1 MEENTERNKFS
12 RGKRLVDTA
21 FILRESQIE
30 VHCARRVLRGLRVK
44 NPEVAKIL
52 NEIAILLEMDNIQFK
67 PRAYEKAA
75 RAIEALEESVEE
87 TYARGG
93 VKALMEIPGVGA
105 SIAEKIEELVKTG
118 KLQYHED
125 LKKKIPVDLESLY
138 GIEGLGPKTIKT
150 LYQELGVKT
159 IDDLEKAAREH
170 KISKLPGFKE
180 KTEQNILKGIEFAKK
195 GKGRYILGFTL
206 PLIRDIET
214 RLKSLPGVARAIA
227 SGSVRRWKETI
238 GDADFLVI
246 SDDHERVME
255 FFTSMPEVIDVI
267 SKGDTKSTVKL
278 KTGMDVDVR
287 VLQEENFG
295 AALQYFTGNK
305 DHNVALRRIAQE
317 KGMKLSEYGLFKEGK
332 QVAGRT
338 EEEVYETLGLQWM
351 PPELRENTGEIEAA
365 LNHKL
370 PKLVEYNEVRGD
382 TQTHTNWTDGANTI
396 QEMAQEA
403 HKIGR
408 EYIVISDHS
417 KGLAMTGGLDEEML
431 LKQGEEIDKVNE
443 RVKGIRVLKGV
454 ELNIQRDGSLDISD
468 KVLEGLY
475 VVGAAVHSNLNLD
488 KNEMTKRVLKALEN
502 PNVDILCHP
511 TERQIQ
517 KRESVQLDIERLIQA
532 AKDSGTVLDID
543 SYPDRLDLKD
553 EYIKKAVQIG
563 AKLGIS
569 SDSHSKIH
577 LHYLE
582 LGIAQARR
590 GWATAKDIINTRK
603 VDEFLKLLK

>member
-1 MEENTERNKFS
+1 
-12 RGKRLVDTA
+12 LWW
-21 FILRESQIE
+21 ILRG
-30 VHCARRVLRGLRVK
+30 ATLK
-44 NPEVAKIL
+44 NPEVAKVL
-52 NEIAILLEMDNIQFK
+52 NEIAVLLEMDNVQFK

-87 TYARGG
+87 IYARGG
-93 VKALMEIPGVGA
+93 TKALMEIPGVGA
-105 SIAEKIEELVKTG
+105 SIAEKIGELIDTG

-125 LKKKIPVDLESLY
+125 LKKKVPVDLESLY

-150 LYQELGVKT
+150 LYQQLGIKT

-206 PLIRDIET
+206 PLIHDIEN
-214 RLKSLPGVARAIA
+214 RLRSLPGVTKAIA
-227 SGSVRRWKETI
+227 AGSVRRWKETI

-246 SDDHERVME
+246 SDNHQKVMD
-255 FFTSMPEVIDVI
+255 FFTSMPEVIDI
-267 SKGDTKSTVKL
+267 TNKGDTKSSVKL

-287 VLQEENFG
+287 VLSEENFG
-295 AALQYFTGNK
+295 AALQYFTGGK

-317 KGMKLSEYGLFKEGK
+317 KGMKLSEYGLFKGDK
-332 QVAGRT
+332 QIAGRT
-338 EEEVYETLGLQWM
+338 EEEVYEKLGLDWM

-365 LNHKL
+365 MNHRL

-382 TQTHTNWTDGANTI
+382 LQTHTKWTDGANTI

-403 HKIGR
+403 HRIGR

-417 KGLAMTGGLDEEML
+417 KGLAMTGGLDEQML
-431 LKQGEEIDKVNE
+431 LKQGEEIDKVNDKL
-443 RVKGIRVLKGV
+443 RGIRVLKGV
-454 ELNIQRDGSLDISD
+454 ELNIQKDGSLDISD
-468 KVLEGLY
+468 KVLEGLD
-475 VVGAAVHSNLNLD
+475 VVGAAVHSNLNMD
-488 KNEMTKRVLKALEN
+488 KEEMTKRVLKALEN

-517 KRESVQLDIERLIQA
+517 KREAVQLDVDRIIQA
-532 AKDSGTVLDID
+532 AKDTGTILDVD

-553 EYIKKAVQIG
+553 EYIKKAVQLG
-563 AKLGIS
+563 TKLGIS

-590 GWATAKDIINTRK
+590 GWATAKDIVNTRK
-603 VDEFLKLLK
+603 VDEFLKLVK